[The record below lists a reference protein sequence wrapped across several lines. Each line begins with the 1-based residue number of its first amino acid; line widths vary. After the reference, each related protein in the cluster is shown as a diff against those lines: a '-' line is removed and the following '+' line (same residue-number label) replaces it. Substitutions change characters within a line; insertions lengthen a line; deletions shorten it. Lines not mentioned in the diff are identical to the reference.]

1 MKSQKLTVT
10 EQELDLLIRA
20 LRTRMNHER
29 DDDAY
34 IKFMR
39 LKDQLVKTKLGL

>member
-1 MKSQKLTVT
+1 MKTTQLTVT
-10 EQELDLLIRA
+10 EQELNLLIRA

-39 LKDQLVKTKLGL
+39 LKDQLLKTKLG